1 MDSQQSCKL
10 AVLEQLDVE
19 GGNTNAEHSS
29 SHLPLSQMKPTEL
42 ARPRAWWSRR
52 TASGARE
59 TTCSK
64 SRFKGEGTLAQCGTK
79 LRQDSTRPRLRH
91 RPTIFSSSRLLTETK
106 TDLCLQCAGPYTN
119 KRQIFSGEKL
129 PTVPKEYLC
138 FRHMVL
144 QNLLEHALGE
154 KLLSLWTMLES
165 NKCFIFLRNVTVL

>member
-1 MDSQQSCKL
+1 
-10 AVLEQLDVE
+10 
-19 GGNTNAEHSS
+19 
-29 SHLPLSQMKPTEL
+29 MKPAEL

-64 SRFKGEGTLAQCGTK
+64 SRVQGEGTLAQCGTK

-138 FRHMVL
+138 SRHMVS
-144 QNLLEHALGE
+144 E
-154 KLLSLWTMLES
+154 ES
-165 NKCFIFLRNVTVL
+165 FRIRIRREIIVIGPCWNQISVLFF